1 MGVGGR
7 EVVGALGERGNG
19 GTMGAPARSGGRPKV
34 GVWGGGRRLPV
45 EPRVVAPGATLPTT
59 DAGERTTFV

>member
-1 MGVGGR
+1 MGGR
-7 EVVGALGERGNG
+7 WGLPRGVAG
-19 GTMGAPARSGGRPKV
+19 DLRWACG
-34 GVWGGGRRLPV
+34 GGGRRLPV